1 MENGRFY
8 RDPGRLA
15 HTMWTI
21 EECSRYFLCLD
32 GEVFEFRCSIGL
44 LFDVNRQICDFKL
57 NVDNCDITTE
67 VVIPK
72 PLLDQVQCS
81 EKNHL
86 GCADGTCLPQEYFC
100 DGAMDCP
107 DGSDEAYCDLK
118 DDPNGAKPCDRK
130 KCHLPGCFCSDDGME
145 VPGGIQASL
154 VPQMITLT
162 FDDAINNENWDIYK
176 RIFNPAYRNP
186 NGCPIRATFFVSHQY
201 NNYYYTQKLWND
213 GHEIAIHS
221 VTHRGP
227 EEWWSHNA
235 TIEDWFDEMIGQA
248 NILHRFGSIRM
259 DQIRGLR
266 APFLRVG
273 WNRQFLMMKEFGFL
287 YDSSIVVPF
296 SNPPLWPYSLEYR
309 IPHNCSEN
317 DQLCPTRSYPGLW
330 ELPINQ
336 LEASTYSCVTIDS
349 CPNIVSPNDV
359 YKLLMHNFRRHY
371 LSNRAPL
378 GLFFHARWFKNP
390 DFLIAFQKFVKEV
403 LENPDVWFVTNWQ
416 ALQWIK
422 HARTL
427 NELNSF
433 EPWKCVRKIA
443 KSERACNSPNTC
455 KVYSRVFQQ
464 DRYLTTCAK
473 CPAKYPWIR
482 NEFGLD

>member
-21 EECSRYFLCLD
+21 DECSRYFLCLD

-72 PLLDQVQCS
+72 PLLDQVECS

-100 DGAMDCP
+100 DGSMDCP

-118 DDPNGAKPCDRK
+118 DDPNGAKPCDKK
-130 KCHLPGCFCSDDGME
+130 KCHLPGCFCSNDGVE

-162 FDDAINNENWDIYK
+162 FDDAINHENWDIYK

-248 NILHRFGSIRM
+248 NILHRFASIRM
-259 DQIRGLR
+259 EQIRGLR
-266 APFLRVG
+266 APFLRIG
-273 WNRQFLMMKEFGFL
+273 WNRH
-287 YDSSIVVPF
+287 
-296 SNPPLWPYSLEYR
+296 SL
-309 IPHNCSEN
+309 
-317 DQLCPTRSYPGLW
+317 
-330 ELPINQ
+330 
-336 LEASTYSCVTIDS
+336 
-349 CPNIVSPNDV
+349 
-359 YKLLMHNFRRHY
+359 
-371 LSNRAPL
+371 
-378 GLFFHARWFKNP
+378 
-390 DFLIAFQKFVKEV
+390 
-403 LENPDVWFVTNWQ
+403 
-416 ALQWIK
+416 
-422 HARTL
+422 
-427 NELNSF
+427 
-433 EPWKCVRKIA
+433 
-443 KSERACNSPNTC
+443 
-455 KVYSRVFQQ
+455 
-464 DRYLTTCAK
+464 
-473 CPAKYPWIR
+473 
-482 NEFGLD
+482 